1 MEAFWKTIEKLDFA
15 AFRALDRVD
24 SWLGNDK
31 YRARI
36 EKEVEHV
43 RPAQKAIRFEN

>member
-1 MEAFWKTIEKLDFA
+1 MHAFWKTIEVLDHA
-15 AFRALDRVD
+15 AFRTLDKVD
-24 SWLGNDK
+24 TWLGRDK

-36 EKEVEHV
+36 EKTVEHV